1 MVNKIAKLCLKAGET
16 NNFHVITGEIVQQ
29 IGERFDKMT
38 GPAVQKRR
46 ITDSRVGSSPEK
58 RNN

>member
-1 MVNKIAKLCLKAGET
+1 M
-16 NNFHVITGEIVQQ
+16 NFHVITGEIVQQ

-46 ITDSRVGSSPEK
+46 IGRHSFGSSPEK
-58 RNN
+58 RNNQGNTS